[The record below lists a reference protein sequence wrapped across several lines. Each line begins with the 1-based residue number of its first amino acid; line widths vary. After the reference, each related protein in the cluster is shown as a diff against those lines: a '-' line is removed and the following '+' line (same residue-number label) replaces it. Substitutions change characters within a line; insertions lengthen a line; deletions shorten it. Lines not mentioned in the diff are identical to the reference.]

1 MTNKSWEDLRVN
13 LEQLEALFPGSLKNP
28 QLKELATAQLLS
40 EFSFP
45 AAPKRKALPES
56 ILDDNAFLCVDPVD
70 KEEDEQVTL
79 KAYWETNFSGEMERS
94 KTLQDACKNAYQ
106 GAFGGLPEKVD
117 EFVPNRFGGR
127 MRDAYAYPKKWL
139 AEFLEIQRQ
148 NFPDHWKNCEA
159 G

>member
-13 LEQLEALFPGSLKNP
+13 LEQLEAMFPGSLKNP

-40 EFSFP
+40 EFSLPP
-45 AAPKRKALPES
+45 APAQKALLPLAGGDGLC
-56 ILDDNAFLCVDPVD
+56 LDQ
-70 KEEDEQVTL
+70 KEEEDEKITL
-79 KAYWETNFSGEMERS
+79 KVYWEEQFKGPIERVG
-94 KTLQDACKNAYQ
+94 TLQDACKNAYQ

-117 EFVPNRFGGR
+117 EFVPNSFGGR

-139 AEFLEIQRQ
+139 RKFLETHRQ
-148 NFPDHWKNCEA
+148 NFPIHWKNCEA